1 MAVKSFLTQVP
12 QFKEYSFLGDDA
24 KYIIP
29 SFTDLECL
37 TYQLSEKIIA
47 DQNKFDLIVTLAK
60 GGWAMTRSLVDF
72 TQIDAIAS
80 IGVKFYIDIGKRLTE
95 PRVYQD
101 LPLSVSGKNVLIFD
115 DVADSGGSLVF
126 VKKLLEERD
135 AQKVRT
141 ATLFYKPKSV
151 IKPDYFAAQTAAW
164 ILFPFERVEM
174 GQLLASKWQEQGIK
188 PTEIKKR
195 VDRLKLISTIKE

>member
-1 MAVKSFLTQVP
+1 MAVKSFFTQAP
-12 QFKEYSFLGDDA
+12 HLKEYSFSGDDA

-47 DQNKFDLIVTLAK
+47 DQNKFDLIVALAK

-72 TQIDAIAS
+72 TQIETIAS
-80 IGVKFYIDIGKRLTE
+80 IGVKFYVGIGKRLSK
-95 PRVYQD
+95 PQIYQD
-101 LPLSVSGKNVLIFD
+101 LPLSVSGKKVLIFD
-115 DVADSGGSLVF
+115 DVADTGGSLVF
-126 VKKLLEERD
+126 VKKLLEERG
-135 AQKVRT
+135 AQTVRT

-188 PTEIKKR
+188 PMEIKKR
-195 VDRLKLISTIKE
+195 VDRLKLITTNKE

>member
-1 MAVKSFLTQVP
+1 
-12 QFKEYSFLGDDA
+12 
-24 KYIIP
+24 
-29 SFTDLECL
+29 
-37 TYQLSEKIIA
+37 
-47 DQNKFDLIVTLAK
+47 
-60 GGWAMTRSLVDF
+60 
-72 TQIDAIAS
+72 
-80 IGVKFYIDIGKRLTE
+80 VKFYIDIGKRLTE

-188 PTEIKKR
+188 PMEIKKR
-195 VDRLKLISTIKE
+195 VDRLKLITTNKE